1 MRQHNGLAFVSVL
14 VLAFAALAPVHSA
27 RADTVEFARQM
38 QALQQLAYTLD
49 ARINRLENVI
59 QQNNRL
65 LGLLQEV
72 ETLKAEV
79 ARMRGQAEVQT
90 HQMDTLGKRQNDLYV
105 DLDQRIT
112 DIVKAASAASVA
124 AAPPRTP
131 APPAPA
137 PALTFAPD
145 DPPTQVAEPRPPEPP
160 APPAS
165 PVIPAP
171 QVVAAPRAPVAP
183 SAPQLDPLVES
194 RTYEMAFNQFREANY
209 AGAIAGFR
217 GFLKAY
223 PDSALA
229 PNAQYWVG
237 YSYYA
242 LKDFKTALAH
252 QQKLVVAYP
261 TSAKVPDS
269 LFNIASNQIALDNL
283 AGARKTLEE
292 LVAKH
297 PGSNAATLANRRLA
311 ALK

>member
-1 MRQHNGLAFVSVL
+1 MRQLNGLAFVSVL
-14 VLAFAALAPVHSA
+14 VLAFFAALAPAHSA
-27 RADTVEFARQM
+27 RADTVEFARQL
-38 QALQQLAYTLD
+38 QALQQLAHTLD

-79 ARMRGQAEVQT
+79 ARMRGQAEVQS

-112 DIVKAASAASVA
+112 DIVKAARAASVA

-137 PALTFAPD
+137 PAPTFAPD
-145 DPPTQVAEPRPPEPP
+145 PPAQAAETRPPEPP
-160 APPAS
+160 AS
-165 PVIPAP
+165 PAP
-171 QVVAAPRAPVAP
+171 PIVAAPRAPVAP
-183 SAPQLDPLVES
+183 STPQLDPLVES

-242 LKDFKTALAH
+242 LKDYKTALAH
-252 QQKLVVAYP
+252 QQKLVAAYP
-261 TSAKVPDS
+261 TSAKVPDA